1 MTLSAFISLELLSS
15 DSKSIDTI
23 NDLKGLNN
31 SHPWVALMLLFTMF
45 SMIGIPPFIGFYAKW
60 IILSTLIDSD
70 MIYTATI
77 AIIISV
83 IAAYYYLK
91 IVWYMYF
98 EKSDIPL
105 MKDTSSL
112 LQKLILF
119 IIGTSLLL
127 LGLIPEI
134 LISMIDRLFH
144 QIY

>member
-1 MTLSAFISLELLSS
+1 
-15 DSKSIDTI
+15 
-23 NDLKGLNN
+23 
-31 SHPWVALMLLFTMF
+31 
-45 SMIGIPPFIGFYAKW
+45 
-60 IILSTLIDSD
+60 
-70 MIYTATI
+70 
-77 AIIISV
+77 
-83 IAAYYYLK
+83 
-91 IVWYMYF
+91 MYF